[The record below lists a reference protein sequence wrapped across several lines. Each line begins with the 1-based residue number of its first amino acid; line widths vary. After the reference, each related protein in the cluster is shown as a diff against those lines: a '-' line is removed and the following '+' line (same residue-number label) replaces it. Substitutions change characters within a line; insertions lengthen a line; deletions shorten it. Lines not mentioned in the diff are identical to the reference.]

1 MLHRVNLQL
10 LIIQSNVAPCRNAKS
25 CTTLFREDLKKK
37 KNNKNIRFCET
48 LFTNSRETQ
57 TDTKITK
64 AFPFEN
70 DANFCYMHKLY
81 NCSAGSGYWIH
92 TGYIP

>member
-1 MLHRVNLQL
+1 MLHHVEMPNLVPHCL
-10 LIIQSNVAPCRNAKS
+10 GKICKRKH
-25 CTTLFREDLKKK
+25 
-37 KNNKNIRFCET
+37 NKNIRFCET

-64 AFPFEN
+64 AFPLEN

-92 TGYIP
+92 TGYIS